1 MLGNFSIAARL
12 KLVGVAIAVLSL
24 ILVGVSYAMIVN
36 LASAAE
42 DMHSRGMVGSKLLAD
57 ADNAVWELRFG
68 IANYSGASP
77 ENRKKILDGRQGLL
91 SALEESLKKYG
102 DLTSS
107 NLQDSDYKELIN
119 AYQKYK
125 AGAPKWFELIDA
137 EKKEEAAE
145 YRAKVTNAA
154 GSAMVKGIKTLV
166 ERQLAVN
173 EELAKLSQTSADH
186 ARGQLVAVGVISLL
200 LVIVAMWLMASA
212 IANPLSEFTSHIEEV
227 ANSSDFT
234 QRIASAGNNE
244 IGHAASAFNKLTA
257 VLQESLRKLLQSVDQ
272 VSNAAKM
279 LADASAQVASGS
291 AKQSKATASI
301 ATSVEQVTESINSVS
316 SHAQD
321 VLAISSNS
329 AELSQRGQHTIQETV
344 AEVLRIEETI
354 RNSANVIGDLGQK
367 SSNISSVV
375 QVIKDVADQ
384 TNLLALNAAIEAARA
399 GEQGRGF
406 AVVADEVR
414 KLAERTT
421 QSTHEITQLI
431 GSIQQSSHVA
441 IDSMNNAVNQV
452 DQGVVMAKQAGEVVD
467 QIKDRASSVTG
478 AVQKIA
484 SALTEQSSASNTIA
498 VQIEDVARMTDVNS
512 KATSDMSTAIRNLES
527 LVSEMRSIG
536 GRFRI

>member
-1 MLGNFSIAARL
+1 
-12 KLVGVAIAVLSL
+12 
-24 ILVGVSYAMIVN
+24 
-36 LASAAE
+36 
-42 DMHSRGMVGSKLLAD
+42 
-57 ADNAVWELRFG
+57 
-68 IANYSGASP
+68 
-77 ENRKKILDGRQGLL
+77 
-91 SALEESLKKYG
+91 
-102 DLTSS
+102 
-107 NLQDSDYKELIN
+107 
-119 AYQKYK
+119 
-125 AGAPKWFELIDA
+125 
-137 EKKEEAAE
+137 
-145 YRAKVTNAA
+145 
-154 GSAMVKGIKTLV
+154 
-166 ERQLAVN
+166 
-173 EELAKLSQTSADH
+173 
-186 ARGQLVAVGVISLL
+186 
-200 LVIVAMWLMASA
+200 MWLMARA
-212 IANPLSEFTSHIEEV
+212 IANPLSKFTSHIEEV

-257 VLQESLRKLLQSVDQ
+257 ALQESLRKLLQSVDQ
-272 VSNAAKM
+272 VSSAAKM

-291 AKQSKATASI
+291 AQQSGATASI
-301 ATSVEQVTESINSVS
+301 ATSVEQGTKSINSVS
-316 SHAQD
+316 GHAQD
-321 VLAISSNS
+321 VLAISANS

-431 GSIQQSSHVA
+431 GNIQQSSHVA